1 MIKQD
6 VFNEEVAQV
15 TTITK
20 ARQHGHPLGESQGRA
35 SVSSIESVDF
45 ELRAREMEK
54 EIRRKKEDEEYRK
67 NVSVRAKVGR
77 TRKKS
82 QDEGGLTLCRV
93 NLFPL
98 KPFS

>member
-20 ARQHGHPLGESQGRA
+20 ARQHGQPLGESQRGA

-45 ELRAREMEK
+45 ERRAREMEK
-54 EIRRKKEDEEYRK
+54 EIRKKKEEEEYRK
-67 NVSVRAKVGR
+67 NVSVRAKVGQ
-77 TRKKS
+77 T
-82 QDEGGLTLCRV
+82 
-93 NLFPL
+93 
-98 KPFS
+98 